1 MPRITEI
8 ESLMFPVE
16 LRPVYYTDT
25 GIDGTQLQK
34 HIPNSRVVVNK
45 KSGKPFGVVSNNYKL
60 VTNEQALKMGEK
72 YCADLF
78 GSDEVGNIDI
88 FKVDA
93 PSTGSYCH
101 IDLIHRSYAMDLWDK
116 QEQSDIYIP
125 YLRVTNSYNKSRALR
140 FDIGFCRE
148 VCLNGLIFDPETI
161 KSAYSH
167 LKREFTDDGIPFAL
181 SNGKIG
187 KLVEDFKSYTTKLK
201 NYHIPRAQ
209 ALDLLRV
216 LFRIKDKGQIKKLSE
231 KEDREEYDALLRVL
245 DWRLDKY
252 IRELGE
258 NSYALFNAITDIASH
273 SIDNN
278 RYFRRDMNTMQ
289 RLAGDWIHSFQREV
303 ERPDFDITNYLE
315 QLKKSRNGSSTS
327 TRLQSGDSAVQ
338 GFLFE
343 NFNNPVDLNT

>member
-1 MPRITEI
+1 
-8 ESLMFPVE
+8 
-16 LRPVYYTDT
+16 
-25 GIDGTQLQK
+25 
-34 HIPNSRVVVNK
+34 
-45 KSGKPFGVVSNNYKL
+45 
-60 VTNEQALKMGEK
+60 
-72 YCADLF
+72 
-78 GSDEVGNIDI
+78 
-88 FKVDA
+88 
-93 PSTGSYCH
+93 
-101 IDLIHRSYAMDLWDK
+101 MDLWDK

-315 QLKKSRNGSSTS
+315 QLKKVTERFEHLDAGWFYCSGAFILITQHHTGWRARGESLKRYCANVYGCWCLLRRSCFITWKDKVAPRCQP
-327 TRLQSGDSAVQ
+327 TRQGATMVQ
-338 GFLFE
+338 VRVLPTPFVVSPIDRWRIGVLEHGFQPL
-343 NFNNPVDLNT
+343 P

>member
-1 MPRITEI
+1 MPRITKI

-16 LRPVYYTDT
+16 LRPVYYADT
-25 GIDGTQLQK
+25 GRDGTKYQK
-34 HIPNSRVVVNK
+34 DIPNSKVVVNR
-45 KSGKPFGVVSNNYKL
+45 KSGKPLGVVSKNYKL
-60 VTNEQALKMGEK
+60 ITNQAALEMGK
-72 YCADLF
+72 QCCAELF
-78 GSDEVGNIDI
+78 GADEAGNIEV
-88 FKVDA
+88 FNVNA
-93 PSTGSYCH
+93 PATGSYCH
-101 IDLIHRSYAMDLWDK
+101 IDLIHRSYAMDLW
-116 QEQSDIYIP
+116 EQSDIYIP

-167 LKREFTDDGIPFAL
+167 LKREFTDDGVPFAL

-216 LFRIKDKGQIKKLSE
+216 LFRIKDKGQIKNLSE

-252 IRELGE
+252 ICELGE

-327 TRLQSGDSAVQ
+327 TRLQGRDSAVQ
-338 GFLFE
+338 GFLFG
-343 NFNNPVDLNT
+343 NFDNPVDLDT